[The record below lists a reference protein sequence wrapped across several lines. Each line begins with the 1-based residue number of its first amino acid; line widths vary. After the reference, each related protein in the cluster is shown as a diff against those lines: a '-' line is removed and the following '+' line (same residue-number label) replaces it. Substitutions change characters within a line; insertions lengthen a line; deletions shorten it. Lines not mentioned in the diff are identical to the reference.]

1 MAALPSIYPLNTTFS
16 YINPPTLKIPSFP
29 TPPEFQYDDKWKD
42 DPGYVHYDYT
52 STEGVVGGNGNGI
65 NAVPSPMMAKDAASI
80 GAPITKA
87 DMTISTSV
95 PIIDHSLFGTFDMVV
110 IDPPFLSSKVWGM
123 YAMTTR
129 SLLRNNSRSFLLP
142 PPIDTKCERISNGV
156 NDGNNSDNMQSNSD
170 NDYEGGGM
178 VMGTTILENRGIMH
192 DLFGVKPNVFRPVVT
207 NLVYQYEVYT
217 NFRTKVLSS
226 SSVTVSSLPLPHS
239 LLSVT
244 KSTPTSEQYCVYRLF
259 YSNYLLY
266 HPPPK
271 VIVNNS
277 KTEIIIL
284 YFEIIECSQP
294 NDTARSF
301 GAR

>member
-1 MAALPSIYPLNTTFS
+1 
-16 YINPPTLKIPSFP
+16 
-29 TPPEFQYDDKWKD
+29 
-42 DPGYVHYDYT
+42 
-52 STEGVVGGNGNGI
+52 
-65 NAVPSPMMAKDAASI
+65 MMAKDAASI

-244 KSTPTSEQYCVYRLF
+244 KSTPTSE
-259 YSNYLLY
+259 
-266 HPPPK
+266 
-271 VIVNNS
+271 
-277 KTEIIIL
+277 
-284 YFEIIECSQP
+284 
-294 NDTARSF
+294 
-301 GAR
+301 